1 MFERFTERA
10 RRVPVFAQQEARA
23 LGHDSI
29 GTEHVLLGLLRQE
42 EGLAAVV
49 LASLGVTIEAVR
61 EQAAQV
67 GKPGGNPSAGGQ
79 LPFTPETKKA
89 LELSLREA
97 LALGHNH
104 IGTEHVL
111 LGLAREE
118 EGAGSRIL
126 HGFGIDSDT
135 LRSAVGAMLPGRPRR
150 HGPPPWGGRRRRF
163 RALAWAREEALEE
176 GNYDLAR
183 KLLELDVEQREQQA
197 GPDEPAP
204 ESAGGA
210 A

>member
-23 LGHDSI
+23 LGADAI
-29 GTEHVLLGLLRQE
+29 GTEHVLLGLLRE
-42 EGLAAVV
+42 ENGLAARI
-49 LASLGVTIEAVR
+49 LTSLGVTIDAVR
-61 EQAAQV
+61 EQAAELE
-67 GKPGGNPSAGGQ
+67 KPGGSPSTGGQ
-79 LPFTPETKKA
+79 LPFTPETKKV

-111 LGLAREE
+111 LGLVREDE
-118 EGAGSRIL
+118 SAGAKIL
-126 HGFGIDSDT
+126 HGFGIDSDA
-135 LRSAVGAMLPGRPRR
+135 LRSAVGASLPGRPRR
-150 HGPPPWGGRRRRF
+150 HGAPPWAKRRRRF

-183 KLLELDVEQREQQA
+183 KLLELDIEQREQQPR
-197 GPDEPAP
+197 PDEPEA
-204 ESAGGA
+204 GA

>member
-1 MFERFTERA
+1 
-10 RRVPVFAQQEARA
+10 
-23 LGHDSI
+23 
-29 GTEHVLLGLLRQE
+29 
-42 EGLAAVV
+42 
-49 LASLGVTIEAVR
+49 VTIEAVR
-61 EQAAQV
+61 EQAAHLE
-67 GKPGGNPSAGGQ
+67 KPGGGSSTGGR
-79 LPFTPETKKA
+79 LPFTPETKKV

-111 LGLAREE
+111 LGLVREDE
-118 EGAGSRIL
+118 SAGAKIL

-135 LRSAVGAMLPGRPRR
+135 LRSAVGASLPERPRR
-150 HGPPPWGGRRRRF
+150 HGAPPWAKRRRRF

-183 KLLELDVEQREQQA
+183 KLLELDIEQRQQQPPA
-197 GPDEPAP
+197 DEP
-204 ESAGGA
+204 EVGA

>member
-10 RRVPVFAQQEARA
+10 RRVPIFAQQEARG
-23 LGHDSI
+23 LGHPAI
-29 GTEHVLLGLLRQE
+29 GTEHVLLGLLREE
-42 EGLAAVV
+42 EGLAARV
-49 LASLGVTIEAVR
+49 LTSLGVTIEAVR

-67 GKPGGNPSAGGQ
+67 ERPAGEPAPGGQ

-111 LGLAREE
+111 LGVARVDEAA
-118 EGAGSRIL
+118 GARIL
-126 HGFGIDSDT
+126 HGFGVDSDT
-135 LRSAVGAMLPGRPRR
+135 LRSAVGGMLPGRPRR
-150 HGPPPWGGRRRRF
+150 HGPPPWGKRRRRF

-183 KLLELDVEQREQQA
+183 KLLELDIEERQRRSA
-197 GPDEPAP
+197 PDEPQA
-204 ESAGGA
+204 SAS
-210 A
+210 